1 MTHPDDRRPAIVH
14 DFFVTDGGAE
24 ACAIEFTRL
33 LPTAIVQTSFFDAG
47 RFGDRID
54 PARVRTWPMQRF
66 LGPTRR
72 FRSLL
77 PLYPLWFGRLR
88 LPDAPLV
95 LSSSIAFTHAV
106 RSSPAAV
113 HISYVYTPMRYAWD
127 LDNYLAGSSLSVG
140 SKLAARTIRP
150 LLRRWD
156 VATARRPDVIVAIS
170 ETVRER
176 IRADWGRDADEVI
189 FPPVDTRAIAVSDR
203 DDGFLLVAARLLAY
217 RRVDIAVQA
226 ASRLGRELVVVGEGP
241 EQARLE
247 AMAGSTVRFLGHVD
261 RPTLV
266 DLFERCHAYLVPGIE
281 DFGIAPVEAMAA
293 GRPVVALRAGGVRE
307 TVIDGQTG
315 VLYDEPTVESL
326 IAAIERAGQTTWD
339 RVAIRNQA
347 ERFDLGVFRRRW
359 QELFGRL
366 GVDPALYSRR

>member
-1 MTHPDDRRPAIVH
+1 MTQRGESRPAVVH

-24 ACAIEFTRL
+24 TCAIEFTRL
-33 LPTAIVQTSFFDAG
+33 LPTATVQTSFFDAH
-47 RFGDRID
+47 RFGDRVD
-54 PARVRTWPMQRF
+54 PARVRTWPLQRL

-77 PLYPLWFGRLR
+77 PLYPLWFALLDLR
-88 LPDAPLV
+88 DAPLV

-106 RSSPAAV
+106 RSSPTAL
-113 HISYVYTPMRYAWD
+113 HISYVYTPMRYVWD
-127 LDNYLAGSSLSVG
+127 LDNYLAGSSMSLA
-140 SKLAARTIRP
+140 SKLAARTVRP

-156 VATARRPDVIVAIS
+156 VSTARRPDVIVAIS

-189 FPPVDTRAIAVSDR
+189 FPPVDTGAIAMSHR
-203 DDGFLLVAARLLAY
+203 DDGYLLVAARLLAY

-241 EQARLE
+241 EEVRLK

-266 DLFERCHAYLVPGIE
+266 DLFERCHAYLVPGVE

-307 TVIDGQTG
+307 TVVDGETG

-326 IAAIERAGQTTWD
+326 IAAIALADQTTWN
-339 RVAIRNQA
+339 RAAIRTQA

-359 QELFGRL
+359 HELLGRL
-366 GVDPALYSRR
+366 EVDPALYSRR